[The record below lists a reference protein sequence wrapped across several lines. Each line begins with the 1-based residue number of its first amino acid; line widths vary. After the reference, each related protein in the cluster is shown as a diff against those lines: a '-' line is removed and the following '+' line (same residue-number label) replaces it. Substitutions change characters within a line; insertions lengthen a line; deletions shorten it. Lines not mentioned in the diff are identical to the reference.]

1 MRMRKKK
8 NLGQR
13 MERCANVLVSEP
25 QALRGQWRAHF
36 GRDLPLCVEI
46 GCGKGRFIVE
56 TARREPDKL
65 FLAIEREE
73 GALIMALEKVAGAP
87 LDNLLFLSCD
97 AESLTEIFAEGE
109 VSRVYLNFS
118 DPWPP
123 KKQAKRRLTHPNFL
137 KRYDEILAP
146 GGELFFKTDNQKL
159 FEYSIAEIANYG
171 FVLSNVS
178 LDLHQSEYDN
188 IMTEYEEKFSSQG
201 MRIYRLEGKKKEM
214 NAGE

>member
-1 MRMRKKK
+1 
-8 NLGQR
+8 

>member
-1 MRMRKKK
+1 
-8 NLGQR
+8 

-214 NAGE
+214 DAGE